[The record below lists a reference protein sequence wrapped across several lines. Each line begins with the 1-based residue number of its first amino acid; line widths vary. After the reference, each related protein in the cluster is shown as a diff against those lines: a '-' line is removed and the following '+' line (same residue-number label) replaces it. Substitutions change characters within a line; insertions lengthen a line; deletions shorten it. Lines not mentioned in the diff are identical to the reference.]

1 MDVEFT
7 VTDDYNF
14 YVDEF
19 LLGVTNNLYDMH
31 SHSVAK
37 FLFYNYN
44 NYQAMVGE
52 EVFKIRHTVISDDQ
66 FVLEKLQ

>member
-31 SHSVAK
+31 SHIVAK

-52 EVFKIRHTVISDDQ
+52 EVFKIRHTIISDDQ

>member
-1 MDVEFT
+1 M

-19 LLGVTNNLYDMH
+19 LVGITSDLYDMH

-37 FLFYNYN
+37 FLFYNFN
-44 NYQAMVGE
+44 NYQVVVGE
-52 EVFKIRHTVISDDQ
+52 EVSKIRHTIVSDDQ
-66 FVLEKLQ
+66 FVLEKLQSNY